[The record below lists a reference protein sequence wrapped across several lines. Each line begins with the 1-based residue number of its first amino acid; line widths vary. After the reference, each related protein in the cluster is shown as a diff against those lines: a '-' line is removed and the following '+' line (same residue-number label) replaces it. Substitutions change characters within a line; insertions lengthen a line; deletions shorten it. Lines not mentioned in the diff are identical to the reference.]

1 MDKIEQI
8 RWTREGIES
17 FESVIEYIARD
28 SQYYAGSFAK
38 RILQRIESLADFP
51 LMGRV
56 VPEYRN
62 ESLRELLYQ
71 NYRIVYKVS
80 GHTVYIT
87 LIIHG
92 SHQMPDVFE
101 HR

>member
-8 RWTREGIES
+8 RWTRDGIES
-17 FESVIEYIARD
+17 FESVIEHIARD

-38 RILQRIESLADFP
+38 KILQRIENLVDFP

-71 NYRIVYKVS
+71 NYRIVYKIF

-92 SHQMPDVFE
+92 SHQLPDISE
-101 HR
+101 RR